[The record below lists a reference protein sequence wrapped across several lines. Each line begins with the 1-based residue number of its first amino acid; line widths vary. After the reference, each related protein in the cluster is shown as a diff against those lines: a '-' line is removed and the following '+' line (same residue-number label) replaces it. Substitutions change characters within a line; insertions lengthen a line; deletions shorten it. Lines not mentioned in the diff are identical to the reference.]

1 MLQELELQELEWDKA
16 RPAKVGSSIW
26 KPCDLTSAS
35 LPEFLLGLRVL
46 SWGQGSKIPPR
57 MGL

>member
-1 MLQELELQELEWDKA
+1 MLQELELQELEGNKA
-16 RPAKVGSSIW
+16 KPAKVGSSIW
-26 KPCDLTSAS
+26 KPPDPASAS

-46 SWGQGSKIPPR
+46 SWGQGSKMPPV